1 MKYESL
7 KALFY
12 QDPENFDKNYQ
23 LRFNNSLAIK
33 TGLQIY
39 PYDKRHHKRI
49 NQSYELFYM
58 PNAELA
64 VLIEDV
70 FQNTKKL
77 NELDLNYPKL
87 QKSNFL
93 LLI

>member
-39 PYDKRHHKRI
+39 PYDKRHQKRI

-58 PNAELA
+58 PNA
-64 VLIEDV
+64 
-70 FQNTKKL
+70 
-77 NELDLNYPKL
+77 
-87 QKSNFL
+87 
-93 LLI
+93 